1 MSLRV
6 ARPGLLTTVQDRGR
20 YGWQQHGVVVGG
32 AIDAWALRVANLLAG
47 NSADAA
53 VLEATLIGPTL
64 EFRHDHLFALAGAD
78 LGAALDGEPVQAFR
92 PCAARAGSVL
102 SFAGPRAGCRA
113 YLAIA
118 GAIDVAPVLGSRST
132 DLRAAIGGVEG
143 RALARGDVLP
153 VGAASSWSRAWLEH
167 LLSRERP
174 CAEWGAGPSVQGRPS
189 AAPVVR
195 ALRGLEYE
203 FFTEES
209 RRALFDCEFRVSAR
223 SDRMGY
229 RLEGPRLALERP
241 LELLSAPVV
250 RGTLQVPP
258 GGDPIV
264 LMADGQ
270 TVGGYPRIAQVI
282 TVDLPILA
290 QAAPGARVRF
300 REVSLAEA
308 QALYLSAE
316 RDLRQLAGA
325 IRSRLPRGA

>member
-1 MSLRV
+1 VSLRV

-32 AIDAWALRVANLLAG
+32 AMDAWALRVANLLAG
-47 NSADAA
+47 NAADAA
-53 VLEATLIGPTL
+53 ALEATLIGPTL
-64 EFRHDHLFALAGAD
+64 EFQTDHLFALAGAD
-78 LGAALDGEPVQAFR
+78 LGAALDGEPVPAFR

-113 YLAIA
+113 YLAVA
-118 GAIDVAPVLGSRST
+118 GGVDVPPVLGSRST

-143 RALARGDVLP
+143 RALARGDVVP
-153 VGAASSWSRAWLEH
+153 VGAASAWARAWLEH
-167 LLSRERP
+167 LLSRERR
-174 CAEWGAGPSVQGRPS
+174 AAQWGAGPSVQGRP
-189 AAPVVR
+189 AAGSLVR
-195 ALRGLEYE
+195 ALRGLEHE
-203 FFTEES
+203 SFTEES
-209 RRALFDCEFRVSAR
+209 RRALFECEFQVSAR

-290 QAAPGARVRF
+290 QAVPGARVRF
-300 REVSLAEA
+300 HEVPLAEA
-308 QALYLSAE
+308 QSLWLSAE

-325 IRSRLPRGA
+325 IRARLPRRE